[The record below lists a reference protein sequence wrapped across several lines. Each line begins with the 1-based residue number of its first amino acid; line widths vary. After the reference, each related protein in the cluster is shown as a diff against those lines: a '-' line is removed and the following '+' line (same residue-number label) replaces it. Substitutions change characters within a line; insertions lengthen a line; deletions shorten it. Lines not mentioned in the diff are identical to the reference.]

1 LFAAVDRLIDRLEW
15 AGRNLAI
22 LLAPSLA
29 PRLLWFVPSV
39 FPTGGTMTRLLVLA
53 ALFTATT
60 SIAVAD
66 DEHRAGRR
74 GTVTAYEL
82 DGHTVIESKL
92 CVSRGRYSYD
102 YVRCG
107 NRLRDSVKAEL
118 CRKLG
123 GGTHDYLYQIG
134 DARPVRSSV
143 YCGRRD

>member
-1 LFAAVDRLIDRLEW
+1 
-15 AGRNLAI
+15 
-22 LLAPSLA
+22 
-29 PRLLWFVPSV
+29 
-39 FPTGGTMTRLLVLA
+39 MTRLLVLA
-53 ALFTATT
+53 VLLTTA

-82 DGHTVIESKL
+82 DGRTVIENKV
-92 CVSRGRYSYD
+92 CVSSSRHSYD

-123 GGTHDYLYQIG
+123 AGTHRYLYQIG
-134 DARPVRSSV
+134 DGRPVRSSV
-143 YCGRRD
+143 YCGRRY